1 MIYDSFDVKLYV
13 SQEVKVEVRFF
24 LHPVAPTSSV
34 EKTIL
39 SPFTFV
45 KNQLTKHR

>member
-24 LHPVAPTSSV
+24 SSAMQLLQHLLLKRLSFLHLP
-34 EKTIL
+34 L
-39 SPFTFV
+39 S
-45 KNQLTKHR
+45 KIN